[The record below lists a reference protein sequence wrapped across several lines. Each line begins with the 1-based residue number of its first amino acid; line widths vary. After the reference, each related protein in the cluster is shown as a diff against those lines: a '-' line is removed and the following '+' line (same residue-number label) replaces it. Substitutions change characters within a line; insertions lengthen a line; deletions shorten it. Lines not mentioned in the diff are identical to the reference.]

1 MQWLL
6 QADTVRKTIRAC
18 ITIQLATL
26 AVCYALWVSE
36 GCDHFMPFISDTDTH
51 PVSGAPFTFGFT
63 VSGLLLALLAWQMFR
78 LRSDWISSNPAGA
91 RLRSLNTFSA
101 IFGIISGLF
110 IVWIAYTPW
119 DEQLALHLLQARVIF
134 GSSLIWAWLSTV
146 MVSDMAAFDVRF
158 LEVHKPRR
166 NRAVFTALC
175 LGLMALSIVLFTGF
189 GEIAALGLS
198 DFESYVD
205 LVQICTELTIP
216 EMSIAALFEWA
227 MVLGLIGVVETGIH
241 EVSLL
246 TSHESEE

>member
-6 QADTVRKTIRAC
+6 QADTVRKTVRAGVAV
-18 ITIQLATL
+18 QLATL

-63 VSGLLLALLAWQMFR
+63 VSGLLLTLLAWQMFR
-78 LRSDWISSNPAGA
+78 LRSDWISANPTGA
-91 RLRSLNTFSA
+91 RLRSLNTFST
-101 IFGIISGLF
+101 IFGILSGLF

-134 GSSLIWAWLSTV
+134 GGSIIWAILTTIMTSE
-146 MVSDMAAFDVRF
+146 MAAFDARF
-158 LEVHKPRR
+158 HEVYMPRR
-166 NRAVFTALC
+166 NRTAFTCLC
-175 LGLMALSIVLFTGF
+175 LGLMALSVVQYTG
-189 GEIAALGLS
+189 ISVGLPV
-198 DFESYVD
+198 FETYVD
-205 LVQICTELTIP
+205 MVQICTDLSIT
-216 EMSIAALFEWA
+216 EMSMAALFEWA
-227 MVLGLIGVVETGIH
+227 MVLGLISVAETATR

>member
-6 QADTVRKTIRAC
+6 QADTVRKTVRAGVAV
-18 ITIQLATL
+18 QLATL

-78 LRSDWISSNPAGA
+78 LRSDWISANPTGA

-101 IFGIISGLF
+101 IFGMLSGLF

-134 GSSLIWAWLSTV
+134 AGSVIWAFLSTV
-146 MVSDMAAFDVRF
+146 MASDMAALDARF
-158 LEVHKPRR
+158 HEVYKPRR
-166 NRAVFTALC
+166 DRTAFTGLC
-175 LGLMALSIVLFTGF
+175 LGLMALSVVQYTG
-189 GEIAALGLS
+189 ISVALLE
-198 DFESYVD
+198 FETYVD
-205 LVQICTELTIP
+205 MVQICTDLSIT

-227 MVLGLIGVVETGIH
+227 MVLGLISIVETAVR

-246 TSHESEE
+246 TSDESEE

>member
-6 QADTVRKTIRAC
+6 QADTVRKTVRAC
-18 ITIQLATL
+18 VAVQLATL

-51 PVSGAPFTFGFT
+51 PASGAPFTFGFT

-78 LRSDWISSNPAGA
+78 LRSDWISANPTGA
-91 RLRSLNTFSA
+91 RLRSLNTFST
-101 IFGIISGLF
+101 IFGMLSGLF

-134 GSSLIWAWLSTV
+134 GGSIIWAILTTIMTSE
-146 MVSDMAAFDVRF
+146 MAAFDARF
-158 LEVHKPRR
+158 HEVYMPRR
-166 NRAVFTALC
+166 NRTAFTCLC
-175 LGLMALSIVLFTGF
+175 LGLMALSVVQYTG
-189 GEIAALGLS
+189 ISVGLPV
-198 DFESYVD
+198 FETYVD
-205 LVQICTELTIP
+205 MVQICTDLSIT
-216 EMSIAALFEWA
+216 EMSVAALFEWA
-227 MVLGLIGVVETGIH
+227 MVLGLISVAETATR

>member
-1 MQWLL
+1 M
-6 QADTVRKTIRAC
+6 A
-18 ITIQLATL
+18 QLATL

-78 LRSDWISSNPAGA
+78 LRSDWISANPTGA

-101 IFGIISGLF
+101 IFGMLSGLF

-134 GSSLIWAWLSTV
+134 AGSVIWAFLSTV
-146 MVSDMAAFDVRF
+146 MASDMAALDARF
-158 LEVHKPRR
+158 HEVYKPRR
-166 NRAVFTALC
+166 DRTAFTGLC
-175 LGLMALSIVLFTGF
+175 LGLMALSVVQYTG
-189 GEIAALGLS
+189 ISVALLE
-198 DFESYVD
+198 FETYVD
-205 LVQICTELTIP
+205 MVQICTDLSIT
-216 EMSIAALFEWA
+216 EMSMAALFEWV
-227 MVLGLIGVVETGIH
+227 MVLGLISVVETAVR

-246 TSHESEE
+246 TSDESEE

>member
-6 QADTVRKTIRAC
+6 QADTVRKTIRVC
-18 ITIQLATL
+18 ITVQLATL

-78 LRSDWISSNPAGA
+78 LRSDWISANPTGA

-101 IFGIISGLF
+101 IFGMLSGLF

-134 GSSLIWAWLSTV
+134 AGSIIWAFLSTV
-146 MVSDMAAFDVRF
+146 MASDMAAFDARYH
-158 LEVHKPRR
+158 EVYKPRR
-166 NRAVFTALC
+166 DRAAFTGLC
-175 LGLMALSIVLFTGF
+175 LGLMALSVVQYTG
-189 GEIAALGLS
+189 ISVGLPE
-198 DFESYVD
+198 FETYVD
-205 LVQICTELTIP
+205 MVQICTDLSIT
-216 EMSIAALFEWA
+216 EMSIAAVFEWA
-227 MVLGLIGVVETGIH
+227 MVLGLISVIETALR

>member
-1 MQWLL
+1 M
-6 QADTVRKTIRAC
+6 A
-18 ITIQLATL
+18 QLATL
-26 AVCYALWVSE
+26 VVCYALWVSE

-78 LRSDWISSNPAGA
+78 LRSDWISANPTGA

-101 IFGIISGLF
+101 IFGMLSGLF

-134 GSSLIWAWLSTV
+134 AGSVIWAFLSTV
-146 MVSDMAAFDVRF
+146 MASDMAALDARF
-158 LEVHKPRR
+158 HEVYKPRR
-166 NRAVFTALC
+166 DRTAFTGLC
-175 LGLMALSIVLFTGF
+175 LGLMALSVVQYTG
-189 GEIAALGLS
+189 ISVALLE
-198 DFESYVD
+198 FETYVD
-205 LVQICTELTIP
+205 MVQICTDLSIT

-227 MVLGLIGVVETGIH
+227 MVLGLISIVETAVR

-246 TSHESEE
+246 TSDESEE

>member
-6 QADTVRKTIRAC
+6 QADTVRKTVRAG
-18 ITIQLATL
+18 IAVQLTTL

-63 VSGLLLALLAWQMFR
+63 VSGLLLTLLAWQMFR
-78 LRSDWISSNPAGA
+78 LRSDWISANPTGA

-101 IFGIISGLF
+101 IFGIFSGLF

-134 GSSLIWAWLSTV
+134 GGSIIWAILTTIMTSE
-146 MVSDMAAFDVRF
+146 MAAFDNRF
-158 LEVHKPRR
+158 HEVYMPRR
-166 NRAVFTALC
+166 NRTAFTCMC
-175 LGLMALSIVLFTGF
+175 LGLMALSVVQYTG
-189 GEIAALGLS
+189 ISVGLPV
-198 DFESYVD
+198 FETYVD
-205 LVQICTELTIP
+205 MVQICTDLSIT
-216 EMSIAALFEWA
+216 EMSVAALFEWA
-227 MVLGLIGVVETGIH
+227 MVLGLISVAETATR

>member
-18 ITIQLATL
+18 IAVQLATL

-36 GCDHFMPFISDTDTH
+36 GCDHFMPFISDTDTQ
-51 PVSGAPFTFGFT
+51 PVSGVPFTIGFT
-63 VSGLLLALLAWQMFR
+63 VSGLLLTLLAWQLFR
-78 LRSDWISSNPAGA
+78 LRSDWISSNPTGA

-134 GSSLIWAWLSTV
+134 GSSLIWAFLSTI
-146 MVSDMAAFDVRF
+146 MVREMATFDTRF
-158 LEVHKPRR
+158 QEVYVSRR
-166 NRAVFTALC
+166 NRATFTGLC
-175 LGLMALSIVLFTGF
+175 LGLMALSVVQYTGISVGLF
-189 GEIAALGLS
+189 E
-198 DFESYVD
+198 FETYVD
-205 LVQICTELTIP
+205 MVQICTDLSIN
-216 EMSIAALFEWA
+216 EMSMAALFEWA

>member
-6 QADTVRKTIRAC
+6 QADTVRKTVRAGVAV
-18 ITIQLATL
+18 QLATL

-63 VSGLLLALLAWQMFR
+63 VSGLLLTLLAWQMFR
-78 LRSDWISSNPAGA
+78 LRSDWISANPTGA
-91 RLRSLNTFSA
+91 RLRSLNTFST
-101 IFGIISGLF
+101 IFGILSGLF

-134 GSSLIWAWLSTV
+134 GGSIIWAILTTIMTSE
-146 MVSDMAAFDVRF
+146 MAAFDARF
-158 LEVHKPRR
+158 HEVYIPRR
-166 NRAVFTALC
+166 NRTAFTCLC
-175 LGLMALSIVLFTGF
+175 LGLMALSVVQYTG
-189 GEIAALGLS
+189 ISVGLPV
-198 DFESYVD
+198 FETYVD
-205 LVQICTELTIP
+205 MVQICTDLSIT
-216 EMSIAALFEWA
+216 EMSMAALFEWA
-227 MVLGLIGVVETGIH
+227 MVLGLISVAETATR

>member
-6 QADTVRKTIRAC
+6 QADMVRKTVRAC
-18 ITIQLATL
+18 IAAQLATL

-51 PVSGAPFTFGFT
+51 SVSGGLFTFGFT

-78 LRSDWISSNPAGA
+78 LRSDWISANPTGA

-101 IFGIISGLF
+101 IFGMLSGLF

-134 GSSLIWAWLSTV
+134 AGSIIWALLSTV
-146 MVSDMAAFDVRF
+146 MASDMAAFDARYH
-158 LEVHKPRR
+158 EVYKPRR
-166 NRAVFTALC
+166 DRAAFTGLC
-175 LGLMALSIVLFTGF
+175 LGLMALSVVQYTG
-189 GEIAALGLS
+189 ISVGLPE
-198 DFESYVD
+198 FETYVD
-205 LVQICTELTIP
+205 MVQICTDLSIT
-216 EMSIAALFEWA
+216 EMSIAAVFEWA
-227 MVLGLIGVVETGIH
+227 MVLGLISVIETALR

>member
-6 QADTVRKTIRAC
+6 QADTVRKTVRAGVAV
-18 ITIQLATL
+18 QLATL

-63 VSGLLLALLAWQMFR
+63 VSGLLLTLLAWQMFR
-78 LRSDWISSNPAGA
+78 LRSDWISANPTGA
-91 RLRSLNTFSA
+91 RLRSLNTFST
-101 IFGIISGLF
+101 IFGIFSGLF

-134 GSSLIWAWLSTV
+134 GGSIIWAILTTIMTSE
-146 MVSDMAAFDVRF
+146 MAAFDARF
-158 LEVHKPRR
+158 HEVYMPRR
-166 NRAVFTALC
+166 NRTAFTCLC
-175 LGLMALSIVLFTGF
+175 LGLMALSVVQYTG
-189 GEIAALGLS
+189 ISVGLPV
-198 DFESYVD
+198 FETYVD
-205 LVQICTELTIP
+205 MVQICTDLSIT
-216 EMSIAALFEWA
+216 EMSVAALFEWA
-227 MVLGLIGVVETGIH
+227 MVLGLIGVAETATR

>member
-6 QADTVRKTIRAC
+6 QAGTVRKTIRAC
-18 ITIQLATL
+18 IAAQLATL

-51 PVSGAPFTFGFT
+51 PVSGAPFTIGFT
-63 VSGLLLALLAWQMFR
+63 VSGLLLTLLAWQLFR
-78 LRSDWISSNPAGA
+78 LRSDWISSNPTGA

-134 GSSLIWAWLSTV
+134 GSSLIWAILATI
-146 MVSDMAAFDVRF
+146 MAREMADFDACF
-158 LEVHKPRR
+158 QEVYVPRR
-166 NRAVFTALC
+166 NRAAFTGLC
-175 LGLMALSIVLFTGF
+175 LGLMVLSVVQYTG
-189 GEIAALGLS
+189 ISAGLLE
-198 DFESYVD
+198 FETYVD
-205 LVQICTELTIP
+205 MVQICTDLSIT
-216 EMSIAALFEWA
+216 EMSMAALFEWA

>member
-6 QADTVRKTIRAC
+6 QAGTVRKTIRAC
-18 ITIQLATL
+18 IAAQLATL

-51 PVSGAPFTFGFT
+51 PVSGVPFTIGFT
-63 VSGLLLALLAWQMFR
+63 VSGLLLTLLAWQLFR
-78 LRSDWISSNPAGA
+78 LRSDWISSNPTGA

-134 GSSLIWAWLSTV
+134 GSSLIWAILATI
-146 MVSDMAAFDVRF
+146 MAREMADFDACF
-158 LEVHKPRR
+158 QEVYVPRR
-166 NRAVFTALC
+166 NRAAFTGLC
-175 LGLMALSIVLFTGF
+175 LGLMVLSVVQYTG
-189 GEIAALGLS
+189 ISVGLLE
-198 DFESYVD
+198 FETYVD
-205 LVQICTELTIP
+205 MVQICNDLSIT
-216 EMSIAALFEWA
+216 EMSMAALFEWA

>member
-6 QADTVRKTIRAC
+6 QADMVRKTVRAC
-18 ITIQLATL
+18 IAAQLATL

-51 PVSGAPFTFGFT
+51 SVSGGLFTFGFT

-78 LRSDWISSNPAGA
+78 LRSDWISANPTGA

-101 IFGIISGLF
+101 IFGMLSGLF

-134 GSSLIWAWLSTV
+134 AGSIIWAFLSTV
-146 MVSDMAAFDVRF
+146 MASDMAAFDARYH
-158 LEVHKPRR
+158 EVYKPRR
-166 NRAVFTALC
+166 DRAAFTGLC
-175 LGLMALSIVLFTGF
+175 LGLMALSVVQYTG
-189 GEIAALGLS
+189 ISVGLPE
-198 DFESYVD
+198 FETYVD
-205 LVQICTELTIP
+205 MVQICTDLSIT
-216 EMSIAALFEWA
+216 EMSIAAVFEWA
-227 MVLGLIGVVETGIH
+227 MVLGLISVIETALR

>member
-6 QADTVRKTIRAC
+6 QAGTVRKTIRAC
-18 ITIQLATL
+18 IAAQLATL

-51 PVSGAPFTFGFT
+51 PVSGVPFTIGFT
-63 VSGLLLALLAWQMFR
+63 ISGLLLTLLAWQLFR
-78 LRSDWISSNPAGA
+78 LRSDWISSNPTGA

-134 GSSLIWAWLSTV
+134 GSSLIWAILATI
-146 MVSDMAAFDVRF
+146 MAREMATFDACF
-158 LEVHKPRR
+158 QEVYVPRR
-166 NRAVFTALC
+166 NRVAFTGLC
-175 LGLMALSIVLFTGF
+175 LGLMVLSVVQYTG
-189 GEIAALGLS
+189 ISAGLLE
-198 DFESYVD
+198 FETYVD
-205 LVQICTELTIP
+205 MVQICNDLSIT
-216 EMSIAALFEWA
+216 EMSMAALFEWA

>member
-6 QADTVRKTIRAC
+6 QAGTVRKTIRAC
-18 ITIQLATL
+18 IAAQLATL

-51 PVSGAPFTFGFT
+51 PVSGVPFTIGFT
-63 VSGLLLALLAWQMFR
+63 VSGLLLTLLAWQLFR
-78 LRSDWISSNPAGA
+78 LRSDWISSNPTGA

-134 GSSLIWAWLSTV
+134 GSSLIWAILATI
-146 MVSDMAAFDVRF
+146 MAREMADFDACF
-158 LEVHKPRR
+158 QEVYVPRR
-166 NRAVFTALC
+166 NRVAFTGLC
-175 LGLMALSIVLFTGF
+175 LGLMVLSVVQYTG
-189 GEIAALGLS
+189 ISAGLLE
-198 DFESYVD
+198 FETYVD
-205 LVQICTELTIP
+205 MVQICTDLSIT
-216 EMSIAALFEWA
+216 EMSMAALFEWA

>member
-6 QADTVRKTIRAC
+6 QAGTVRKTIRAC
-18 ITIQLATL
+18 IAVQLVTL

-51 PVSGAPFTFGFT
+51 PVSGAPFTIGFT
-63 VSGLLLALLAWQMFR
+63 VSGLLLTLLSWQLFR
-78 LRSDWISSNPAGA
+78 LRSDWISSNPTGA

-134 GSSLIWAWLSTV
+134 GSSLIWAILATT
-146 MVSDMAAFDVRF
+146 MAREMAAFDARF
-158 LEVHKPRR
+158 QEVYVPRR
-166 NRAVFTALC
+166 NRAAFTGLC
-175 LGLMALSIVLFTGF
+175 LGLMVLSVVQYTGISVALL
-189 GEIAALGLS
+189 E
-198 DFESYVD
+198 FETYVD
-205 LVQICTELTIP
+205 MVQICTDLSIT
-216 EMSIAALFEWA
+216 EMSMAALFEWA

>member
-18 ITIQLATL
+18 MAAQLATL
-26 AVCYALWVSE
+26 AVCYVLWVSE
-36 GCDHFMPFISDTDTH
+36 GCDYFMPFISDTDTQ
-51 PVSGAPFTFGFT
+51 PVSGVPFTIGFT
-63 VSGLLLALLAWQMFR
+63 VSGLLLTLLAWQLFR
-78 LRSDWISSNPAGA
+78 LRSDWISSNPTGA

-134 GSSLIWAWLSTV
+134 GSSLIWAFLSTI
-146 MVSDMAAFDVRF
+146 MVREMATFDTRF
-158 LEVHKPRR
+158 QEVYVSRR
-166 NRAVFTALC
+166 NRATFTGLC
-175 LGLMALSIVLFTGF
+175 LGLMALSVVQYTGISVGLF
-189 GEIAALGLS
+189 E
-198 DFESYVD
+198 FETYVD
-205 LVQICTELTIP
+205 MVQICTDLSIN
-216 EMSIAALFEWA
+216 EMSMAALFEWA

>member
-18 ITIQLATL
+18 VMAQLATL

-78 LRSDWISSNPAGA
+78 LRSDWISANPTGA

-101 IFGIISGLF
+101 IFGMLSGLF

-134 GSSLIWAWLSTV
+134 AGSVIWAFLSTV
-146 MVSDMAAFDVRF
+146 MASDMAALDARF
-158 LEVHKPRR
+158 HEVYKPRR
-166 NRAVFTALC
+166 DRTAFTGLC
-175 LGLMALSIVLFTGF
+175 LGLMALSVVQYTG
-189 GEIAALGLS
+189 ISVALLE
-198 DFESYVD
+198 FETYVD
-205 LVQICTELTIP
+205 MVQICTDLSIT

-227 MVLGLIGVVETGIH
+227 MVLGLISIVETAVR

-246 TSHESEE
+246 TSDESEE

>member
-6 QADTVRKTIRAC
+6 QADMVRKTVRAC
-18 ITIQLATL
+18 IAAQLATL

-51 PVSGAPFTFGFT
+51 SVSGGLFTFGFT

-78 LRSDWISSNPAGA
+78 LRSDWISANPTGA

-101 IFGIISGLF
+101 IFGMLSGLF

-134 GSSLIWAWLSTV
+134 AGSIIWASLSTV
-146 MVSDMAAFDVRF
+146 MVRDMAAFDARF
-158 LEVHKPRR
+158 HEVYKPRR
-166 NRAVFTALC
+166 NRVAFTGLC
-175 LGLMALSIVLFTGF
+175 LGLMALSVVQYTG
-189 GEIAALGLS
+189 ISVGLP
-198 DFESYVD
+198 DFETYVD
-205 LVQICTELTIP
+205 TVQECTDLSIT
-216 EMSIAALFEWA
+216 EMSVAALFEWA
-227 MVLGLIGVVETGIH
+227 MVLGLISVVETGTH

-246 TSHESEE
+246 TSDESEE

>member
-6 QADTVRKTIRAC
+6 QAGTVRKTIRAC
-18 ITIQLATL
+18 IAAQLATL

-51 PVSGAPFTFGFT
+51 PVSGVPFTIGFT
-63 VSGLLLALLAWQMFR
+63 VSGLLLTMLAWQLFR
-78 LRSDWISSNPAGA
+78 LRSDWISSNPTGA

-134 GSSLIWAWLSTV
+134 GSSLIWAILATI
-146 MVSDMAAFDVRF
+146 MAREMADFDACF
-158 LEVHKPRR
+158 QEVYVPRR
-166 NRAVFTALC
+166 NRAAFTGLC
-175 LGLMALSIVLFTGF
+175 LGLMVLSVVQYTG
-189 GEIAALGLS
+189 ISAGLLE
-198 DFESYVD
+198 FETYVD
-205 LVQICTELTIP
+205 MVQICTDLSIT
-216 EMSIAALFEWA
+216 EMSMAALFEWA

>member
-6 QADTVRKTIRAC
+6 QADTVRKTVRAGVAV
-18 ITIQLATL
+18 QLATL

-63 VSGLLLALLAWQMFR
+63 VSGLLLTLLAWQMFR
-78 LRSDWISSNPAGA
+78 LRSDWISANPTGA
-91 RLRSLNTFSA
+91 RLRSLNTFST
-101 IFGIISGLF
+101 IFGIFSGLF

-134 GSSLIWAWLSTV
+134 GGSIIWAILTTIMTSE
-146 MVSDMAAFDVRF
+146 MATFDARF
-158 LEVHKPRR
+158 HEVYISRR
-166 NRAVFTALC
+166 NRTAFTCLC
-175 LGLMALSIVLFTGF
+175 LGLMALSVVQYTG
-189 GEIAALGLS
+189 ISVGLPV
-198 DFESYVD
+198 FETYVD
-205 LVQICTELTIP
+205 MVQICTDLSIT
-216 EMSIAALFEWA
+216 EMSVAALFEWA
-227 MVLGLIGVVETGIH
+227 MVLGLIGVAETATR